1 MDNVISLAGL
11 PNGTVLNF
19 SYVVSNVPPCST
31 GRYPIKIN
39 VTNNC
44 NCENIVLDTI
54 PAICS
59 NVGTLDLKA
68 FSDPKP
74 GTWTATNP
82 LLVINNGILTLTG
95 VPAGTY
101 TLRYT
106 LTNPV
111 VGCPTSATKMI
122 TIGNPKT
129 AGTARGAQ
137 FCVGD
142 PGSVLKLRDFIEGED
157 STGVWSVIS
166 GGSAGFNAM
175 DGSFD
180 RAGRAAGTYVFR
192 YSFTNQTPCQD
203 DSEDVT
209 IKINPLPVADA
220 GVDKTINCAVQFTVL
235 GTDLSSTGTN
245 IVYEWKLGGQI
256 IASTLKYTANV
267 GGIYTLTVMDT
278 LVKCST
284 QDVVTVVQ
292 EDDLPIFDIRV
303 DTIACFGQTAT
314 ITLSN
319 IRGGKSPYQISFNG
333 GTTYGSAL
341 IASSL
346 KTGTYKVLVKDANGC
361 VNDQFPAITITE
373 PPLFT
378 VNLGEDFFLNIGEDS
393 LLTIKGQYNEAT
405 AQSVTWKANTVEIAS
420 AKNKPELAVSPEE
433 DTDYNVTVVNQ
444 SGCIASDNLRI
455 SIRRVKPECVP
466 NIFTPHN
473 QGENNYF
480 SINCAEVDKV
490 TKYSIY
496 DRWGNL
502 LFTGKDL
509 LPSQP
514 QSFWD
519 GRFKGKEVVPGVY
532 VFYLELL
539 FKDGS
544 TEKRSGDVTVL
555 R

>member
-1 MDNVISLAGL
+1 
-11 PNGTVLNF
+11 
-19 SYVVSNVPPCST
+19 
-31 GRYPIKIN
+31 
-39 VTNNC
+39 
-44 NCENIVLDTI
+44 
-54 PAICS
+54 
-59 NVGTLDLKA
+59 
-68 FSDPKP
+68 
-74 GTWTATNP
+74 
-82 LLVINNGILTLTG
+82 
-95 VPAGTY
+95 
-101 TLRYT
+101 
-106 LTNPV
+106 
-111 VGCPTSATKMI
+111 MI

-142 PGSVLKLRDFIEGED
+142 PGIALMLNDFIEGED
-157 STGVWSVIS
+157 SGGTWSVVS
-166 GGSAGFNAM
+166 GGSAGFNAL
-175 DGSFD
+175 GTFD
-180 RAGRAAGTYVFR
+180 RAGRPAGTYVFR
-192 YSFTNQTPCQD
+192 YSFDNQTVCQD

-220 GVDKTINCAVQFTVL
+220 GVDKNINCDVQFTVL

-245 IVYEWKLGGQI
+245 IVYEWKLGGQV

-278 LVKCST
+278 LSKCST

-292 EDDLPIFDIRV
+292 DDDLPIFDIRV

>member
-1 MDNVISLAGL
+1 
-11 PNGTVLNF
+11 
-19 SYVVSNVPPCST
+19 
-31 GRYPIKIN
+31 
-39 VTNNC
+39 
-44 NCENIVLDTI
+44 
-54 PAICS
+54 
-59 NVGTLDLKA
+59 
-68 FSDPKP
+68 
-74 GTWTATNP
+74 
-82 LLVINNGILTLTG
+82 
-95 VPAGTY
+95 
-101 TLRYT
+101 
-106 LTNPV
+106 
-111 VGCPTSATKMI
+111 MI

-142 PGSVLKLRDFIEGED
+142 PGNPLMLSDFIEGED
-157 STGVWSVIS
+157 SGGTWSVVS
-166 GGSAGFNAM
+166 GGIAGFNAM

-180 RAGRAAGTYVFR
+180 RAGRPAGTYVFR
-192 YSFTNQTPCQD
+192 YSFDNQTVCQD

-209 IKINPLPVADA
+209 IRINPLPVADA
-220 GVDKTINCAVQFTVL
+220 GVDKTINCDVQFTVL

-245 IVYEWKLGGQI
+245 IVYEWKLGGQV
-256 IASTLKYTANV
+256 IASTLKYTANI

-278 LVKCST
+278 LSKCST

-292 EDDLPIFDIRV
+292 DDDLPIFDIRV

-444 SGCIASDNLRI
+444 SGCIASDNFRI

-480 SINCAEVDKV
+480 SINCAEVDRV

>member
-1 MDNVISLAGL
+1 M
-11 PNGTVLNF
+11 
-19 SYVVSNVPPCST
+19 
-31 GRYPIKIN
+31 
-39 VTNNC
+39 
-44 NCENIVLDTI
+44 
-54 PAICS
+54 
-59 NVGTLDLKA
+59 
-68 FSDPKP
+68 
-74 GTWTATNP
+74 
-82 LLVINNGILTLTG
+82 
-95 VPAGTY
+95 
-101 TLRYT
+101 
-106 LTNPV
+106 
-111 VGCPTSATKMI
+111 
-122 TIGNPKT
+122 
-129 AGTARGAQ
+129 
-137 FCVGD
+137 
-142 PGSVLKLRDFIEGED
+142 
-157 STGVWSVIS
+157 
-166 GGSAGFNAM
+166 
-175 DGSFD
+175 
-180 RAGRAAGTYVFR
+180 
-192 YSFTNQTPCQD
+192 
-203 DSEDVT
+203 
-209 IKINPLPVADA
+209 
-220 GVDKTINCAVQFTVL
+220 
-235 GTDLSSTGTN
+235 
-245 IVYEWKLGGQI
+245 
-256 IASTLKYTANV
+256 
-267 GGIYTLTVMDT
+267 
-278 LVKCST
+278 
-284 QDVVTVVQ
+284 
-292 EDDLPIFDIRV
+292 
-303 DTIACFGQTAT
+303 
-314 ITLSN
+314 SN
-319 IRGGKSPYQISFNG
+319 IRGGKSPYQVSFNG

-346 KTGTYKVLVKDANGC
+346 KTGSYKVLVKDANGC
-361 VNDQFPAITITE
+361 VNDQLPAITITE

-509 LPSQP
+509 IPSQP

-519 GRFKGKEVVPGVY
+519 GRFKGKEVVAGVY